1 MQSYIDSS
9 KRQLMDTSD
18 FQSRFDLYNQEV
30 GASPCVTSV
39 KASCEEFFI
48 EDFYPCPI
56 SQYSAMKYVY
66 AIAAL
71 AKSENTKDSVILENL
86 ELMDKWQAR

>member
-1 MQSYIDSS
+1 MV
-9 KRQLMDTSD
+9 DTSD
-18 FQSRFDLYNQEV
+18 FQSSFDLYTNQEV
-30 GASPCVTSV
+30 GASPCFTSSV
-39 KASCEEFFI
+39 KASCEEFFV

-71 AKSENTKDSVILENL
+71 AKSENTKDSCIC
-86 ELMDKWQAR
+86 